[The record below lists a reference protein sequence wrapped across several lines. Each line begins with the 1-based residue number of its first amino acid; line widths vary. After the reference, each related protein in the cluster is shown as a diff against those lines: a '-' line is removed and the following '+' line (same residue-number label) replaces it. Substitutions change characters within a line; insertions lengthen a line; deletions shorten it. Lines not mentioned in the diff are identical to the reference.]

1 MKRTVKF
8 IPLLLAMFTASS
20 CKLVYAKAST
30 SAIGKS
36 GVGGNEESLYSKSP
50 RPYNGLDLFVPID
63 KSYQFR
69 NALEDPIELP
79 DGEDVDYGTAKD
91 FVDNNYLA
99 HLETDPLPEFTLTET
114 RIEEAHI
121 IENHEDN
128 ASAPRDIYIE
138 WQGVRKARSE
148 SLWAYSRTVQKTT
161 TYNFSGDESI
171 HHVVGEHLC
180 YFKGGTVYNVY
191 TYCDYDESNEAVG
204 TFYSYFNRDEG
215 YSEKDA
221 GPLFAINAN
230 DYVYFTGGLGVNAV
244 DEKVMANFQ
253 ESSLFYKAGDYYH
266 LDRVTTLNYV
276 RCQNGWLIVGAH
288 DNCIYT
294 KNDLKYIPESEE
306 SILDSVE
313 YHQDHVVI
321 ASDCFAFTNDY
332 ETTSTSRATSGNV
345 LRKETKCGRT
355 SLAVTCGTFYPDLAE
370 YAEADDPSGL
380 IH

>member
-8 IPLLLAMFTASS
+8 IPLLLVMFTASS
-20 CKLVYAKAST
+20 CRLVYAKAST

-191 TYCDYDESNEAVG
+191 TYCDYDESNEGVG
-204 TFYSYFNRDEG
+204 TFYSY
-215 YSEKDA
+215 
-221 GPLFAINAN
+221 
-230 DYVYFTGGLGVNAV
+230 
-244 DEKVMANFQ
+244 
-253 ESSLFYKAGDYYH
+253 
-266 LDRVTTLNYV
+266 
-276 RCQNGWLIVGAH
+276 
-288 DNCIYT
+288 
-294 KNDLKYIPESEE
+294 
-306 SILDSVE
+306 
-313 YHQDHVVI
+313 
-321 ASDCFAFTNDY
+321 
-332 ETTSTSRATSGNV
+332 
-345 LRKETKCGRT
+345 
-355 SLAVTCGTFYPDLAE
+355 
-370 YAEADDPSGL
+370 
-380 IH
+380 